1 MQVQLLSFKRSERN
15 MSLIDR
21 NSLMQTFRR
30 KFFRRVSS
38 AILVL
43 LAVTAVVFCLGSA
56 SGNIPSQDNND
67 DAWRAKIISNLI
79 RSKFSSQHYSHRS
92 IDDSLSEAA
101 FTLYVKQLDF
111 QKRFLLQED
120 VAHLKKYADKID
132 DEINTGNIELPVVAA
147 KIMNN
152 RVRDVKKIVNE
163 ILDKKFDLNKEE
175 TLETDPEK
183 RNYVSNEK
191 ELYDLWRKMLK
202 YEVANRF
209 LSYEELEK
217 IETPSEKA
225 TENNSPEK
233 GVNLPKKDKAKEDPL
248 AKAIDKVRNNYNEIF
263 DRMLSLKDKEQYD
276 RYFDSF
282 TRAFDPHSSYLPP
295 TQREDFDIH
304 MKGSLE
310 GIGAR
315 LQEVDGVIK
324 VVAVIPGGAASRQ
337 GDLNAEDIILKVG
350 EGDEEPVDIVGM
362 RIRDAVG
369 LIRGKKGTTVKLTV
383 KKSDG
388 RVKLIAIVRDVVN
401 IEETFVKH
409 AVLQTEKDK
418 KIGYILIPTFYR
430 DFSEGK
436 HGDEGRNAT
445 EDVRLALLDL
455 NKQNIDG
462 LVLDLRNNGGGAL
475 IDAVDIA
482 GLFINKGPI
491 VQIKE
496 DNGNI
501 RLDEDDDPSVY
512 YSGPMIVLVN
522 QLSASASEILAGA
535 LQDYGRALIVGSQHT
550 HGKGTVQAF
559 IDLDSSLF
567 WPNMQ
572 KYKPLG
578 ALKVTIQKFYRI
590 TGQSTQ
596 AKGVIPDIILPDRM
610 EFMKYGEKYI
620 DYALPWD
627 TISPTIYSPA
637 GSFSKRLDYLRRQS
651 EQRVK
656 GNEKFK
662 EIMEEIEKAKK
673 RRENTVRYLS
683 LASVKKERDELK
695 RDEGEDL
702 LPGHDDFDLEN
713 EQSSADKKT
722 TEKDLQKK
730 WLEEV
735 SKDPYVAEAE
745 NIFVD
750 LQVGVGL
757 LKASNDR

>member
-1 MQVQLLSFKRSERN
+1 M
-15 MSLIDR
+15 
-21 NSLMQTFRR
+21 
-30 KFFRRVSS
+30 
-38 AILVL
+38 
-43 LAVTAVVFCLGSA
+43 AVVFCLGSA
-56 SGNIPSQDNND
+56 SGNSPSQDNR

-79 RSKFSSQHYSHRS
+79 RTKFNSQHYSHKS

-101 FTLYVKQLDF
+101 FNLYIKQLDF

-120 VAHLKKYADKID
+120 VEHLKKYADKID
-132 DEINTGNIELPVVAA
+132 DEINSGVIELPIEAA
-147 KIMNN
+147 KIMDN

-163 ILDKKFDLNKEE
+163 ILDKKFDLKREE

-183 RNYVSNEK
+183 RNFVPNEM

-202 YEVANRF
+202 YEVANRV
-209 LSYEELEK
+209 LAYKELEV
-217 IETPSEKA
+217 ENLSAKA

-233 GVNLPKKDKAKEDPL
+233 EVRPSKKGEKVKEDPL
-248 AKAIDKVRNNYNEIF
+248 VKAIDKVRSNYNEIF
-263 DRMLSLKDKEQYD
+263 DRMLSLKDQEQYD
-276 RYFDSF
+276 RYFDCF

-324 VVAVIPGGAASRQ
+324 VVAVIPGGAAAKQ
-337 GDLNAEDIILKVG
+337 GELDAEDIILKVG

-369 LIRGKKGTTVKLTV
+369 LIRGKKGTTVRLTV

-388 RVKLIAIVRDVVN
+388 RIKVIAIVRDVVN

-409 AVLQTEKDK
+409 AVLQTEKGK
-418 KIGYILIPTFYR
+418 KIGYVLIPTFYR
-430 DFSEGK
+430 DFSEGN
-436 HGDEGRNAT
+436 HGEEGRNAT
-445 EDVRLALLDL
+445 EDVRSALLDL

-578 ALKVTIQKFYRI
+578 ALKLTIQKFYRI

-627 TISPTIYSPA
+627 TISPTTYSPA

-656 GNEKFK
+656 ENEKFK
-662 EIMEEIEKAKK
+662 EIAEEIEKAKE
-673 RRENTVRYLS
+673 RRENTIRYIS

-695 RDEGEDL
+695 KDEGEDL

-713 EQSSADKKT
+713 DQATGKEN
-722 TEKDLQKK
+722 TEKDSQKK
-730 WLEEV
+730 WMEGV
-735 SKDPYVAEAE
+735 SKDPYVVESESILA
-745 NIFVD
+745 D
-750 LQVGVGL
+750 MQVGVGV